1 MLSHRDTVPATE
13 VILCYLVPMLK
24 KKDEKM
30 IVSNN
35 FIEVSVLSFQHV
47 ISIRN

>member
-1 MLSHRDTVPATE
+1 MLSSAHVKK
-13 VILCYLVPMLK
+13 K

-35 FIEVSVLSFQHV
+35 FIEVNVLSFQHV